1 MSHRSGPA
9 PLAQLS
15 VGDTLYNIVIT
26 VHRSLQYTGNGLKFQ
41 YLSGG
46 GGESVFHNSNTRPL
60 VALFTTMYQETK
72 RERDCN
78 KTIG

>member
-1 MSHRSGPA
+1 MLVVAMSHRSGPA

-26 VHRSLQYTGNGLKFQ
+26 VHRRWSLQYTGNGLKFQ

-46 GGESVFHNSNTRPL
+46 
-60 VALFTTMYQETK
+60 
-72 RERDCN
+72 REC
-78 KTIG
+78 ISQ